1 MLASSSLKIV
11 QTLENGSFLTRLELP
26 DPEPGEVR
34 RVFMVRRYL
43 ADASLGLWD
52 QEEELYLESLDG
64 NTLEL
69 VLPPRKDDQEWMVK
83 VLSEV
88 SGEQGVVRRE
98 AVYLSPKPETEP
110 EDSESGGQG

>member
-1 MLASSSLKIV
+1 MMAHLKLVRTLDDGSSV
-11 QTLENGSFLTRLELP
+11 ARLEVSPL
-26 DPEPGEVR
+26 EPGEVR
-34 RVFMVRRYL
+34 KVFMVRRYL
-43 ADASLGLWD
+43 ADASLGLWN

-98 AVYLSPKPETEP
+98 SIYLSPKPETEP
-110 EDSESGGQG
+110 ENSESGGQG